1 MLASAVTT
9 RGPRSGRLLPFLRRE
24 HGLRG
29 RPGAPGSVRPS
40 RQVRRPQRAQS
51 RTEGGHAARRAPRL
65 PLHRAPDDP
74 CASRKGV
81 ERRWSLNPS
90 GHWYDFTVT
99 VDGSS
104 LERRFAG
111 RVETGGDGISDPA
124 MAAHIQRAESPVV
137 AN

>member
-1 MLASAVTT
+1 V
-9 RGPRSGRLLPFLRRE
+9 
-24 HGLRG
+24 
-29 RPGAPGSVRPS
+29 PS
-40 RQVRRPQRAQS
+40 RK
-51 RTEGGHAARRAPRL
+51 E
-65 PLHRAPDDP
+65 
-74 CASRKGV
+74 V

-90 GHWYDFTVT
+90 GNWYDFTVT

-124 MAAHIQRAESPVV
+124 MAAHIQPAKSPAA